1 MKMWQAL
8 YFVLYIYYFAYSYIH
23 SEVNTIMPSL
33 QMRIVRIRKI
43 LFVIWSCYQS
53 QTKSVWPGIFKISFY
68 LFLAAIGLCCHGVL
82 FSNCVEWGP
91 LSAVASLIAEQTAS
105 GHTGFST
112 GHGWAQSLQFPGFGA
127 LST

>member
-1 MKMWQAL
+1 MFPFRANPLQP
-8 YFVLYIYYFAYSYIH
+8 YSQQLV
-23 SEVNTIMPSL
+23 SEGL
-33 QMRIVRIRKI
+33 VRILRTPGK
-43 LFVIWSCYQS
+43 S
-53 QTKSVWPGIFKISFY
+53 SVW
-68 LFLAAIGLCCHGVL
+68 VL

-127 LST
+127 QST